1 MIIVITGLAITSCK
15 SNSNN
20 VNEEY
25 YTAQDA
31 KKKIVNSEKEIAS
44 AQKDIYSDFQKFIK
58 EANTKIGCIEKNISE
73 LKLKSIE
80 EKKETNEGYLIKIE
94 DLKKSNDVLKT
105 ELDNYVHEGNGNW
118 QIFKADFYQNLDELE
133 IAFNDA
139 TVKDIK

>member
-1 MIIVITGLAITSCK
+1 MVITGLAITNCK
-15 SNSNN
+15 SNSSN

-31 KKKIVNSEKEIAS
+31 KKKMANSEKEIAS

-58 EANTKIGCIEKNISE
+58 EANTKISRIEKNISE

-80 EKKETNEGYLIKIE
+80 DKKKANEGYFIKIK
-94 DLKKSNDVLKT
+94 DLEKSNDVLKM
-105 ELDNYVHEGNGNW
+105 ELENYVHEGNGNW
-118 QIFKADFYQNLDELE
+118 QTFKTDFYHNLDELE

-139 TVKDIK
+139 TVKEIK